1 MQDVVESRG
10 PGNAHKG
17 SERQRTADPDEQ
29 SMLSRMPIQMWQR
42 PQ

>member
-1 MQDVVESRG
+1 VKHVAESGG